1 MTLKCLKNGVDLNIN
16 LFPHIDLM
24 TTVRIYQ
31 PLLDTIRG
39 DGSILNLVNLLYFGR
54 VIMKVVLLAGG
65 LGSRLS
71 EFTQIIPKPM
81 IPVGGKPIL
90 WHVMNTYAKYGHTD
104 FFVALGYKA
113 EVIKDYFL
121 NYRALNSDFTI
132 NLITGEIVAHQM
144 EKTDWSVTLVN
155 TGESSMTGGRLK
167 RMKKFVGDETFL
179 LTYGDGL
186 SDVNLDS
193 LLSFHK
199 KNGKMITMTAVRPSA
214 RFGELELD
222 GDKVK
227 HFEEKPQMHD
237 GWINGGFFVIEPSF
251 FDLIEG
257 DSTLLEREPLELAA
271 KAGQLMAYKHDG
283 FWQCM
288 DTKRDHELLESL
300 WETGAPWA

>member
-1 MTLKCLKNGVDLNIN
+1 
-16 LFPHIDLM
+16 
-24 TTVRIYQ
+24 
-31 PLLDTIRG
+31 
-39 DGSILNLVNLLYFGR
+39 
-54 VIMKVVLLAGG
+54 MKVVLLAGG

-132 NLITGEIVAHQM
+132 SLKTGEIVAHQM

-167 RMKKFVGDETFL
+167 RMRKFVGDETFL

-271 KAGQLMAYKHDG
+271 KAGELMAYKHDG

-288 DTKRDHELLESL
+288 DTKRDHQLLESL
-300 WETGAPWA
+300 WEAGAPWA